1 MSDYES
7 KLVTKGAFY
16 GWRHVTARALLDRTR
31 QKAWEYRKTG
41 DALRAELEQTV
52 AAKDAAEAVAGVAT
66 RRSEE
71 LAEALAHAHE
81 QKTTAEFGCVP
92 VAGGC
97 ALRGRFT
104 RPHARSL
111 CRSTLLEMAWRRLGA
126 LQRLLHV
133 SGSAGGPPSTR
144 AQRCR

>member
-1 MSDYES
+1 VTIARVMSDYES

-31 QKAWEYRKTG
+31 QKVWEYRKTS
-41 DALRAELEQTV
+41 DALRAELEQTS

-92 VAGGC
+92 AAVAC
-97 ALRGRFT
+97 ALRGRGT
-104 RPHARSL
+104 RTSREPSPAAR
-111 CRSTLLEMAWRRLGA
+111 CWRWRGVAW
-126 LQRLLHV
+126 
-133 SGSAGGPPSTR
+133 GPCSVCCT
-144 AQRCR
+144 